1 MRNLIAAS
9 LLILTY
15 STATAD
21 ELLDQVLVGIKADA
35 ALNWNF
41 ARAMQL
47 FDKNGKAERTS
58 FTRLQNGQWSL
69 LASDGAKP
77 PEDRIKSFAEQAK
90 AGRIDYPRYMNME
103 KILLSA
109 PVKKNE
115 TETTV
120 TYHIAK
126 LPAKSFDYQ
135 GEDLSKFVEGDVT
148 IVKGKKPYIS
158 QFRMFNLVP
167 FRMSVAKVTKAES
180 TRLFA
185 LSPEGLPVATE
196 ETTKADASVLFSSIV
211 YHKKITLSEHKL
223 NSAAK

>member
-1 MRNLIAAS
+1 MRNFIAAS
-9 LLILTY
+9 LLVLTC
-15 STATAD
+15 SSASAD
-21 ELLDQVLVGIKADA
+21 ELIDQVLAGVKADA
-35 ALNWNF
+35 SLNWNL

-58 FTRLQNGQWSL
+58 FTRLQNGQWTL
-69 LASDGAKP
+69 VASDGAKP
-77 PEDRIKSFAEQAK
+77 PEDRIKSFLEQAK

-103 KILLSA
+103 KILLSS
-109 PVKKNE
+109 PVKKSE
-115 TETTV
+115 TETTA
-120 TYHIAK
+120 TYTIAK
-126 LPAKSFDYQ
+126 LPPKSFDYQ
-135 GEDLSKFVEGDVT
+135 GEDLSKFVTGDVT

-180 TRLFA
+180 TRLFS
-185 LSPEGLPVATE
+185 LSPEGFPIATE

-223 NSAAK
+223 NTAAK